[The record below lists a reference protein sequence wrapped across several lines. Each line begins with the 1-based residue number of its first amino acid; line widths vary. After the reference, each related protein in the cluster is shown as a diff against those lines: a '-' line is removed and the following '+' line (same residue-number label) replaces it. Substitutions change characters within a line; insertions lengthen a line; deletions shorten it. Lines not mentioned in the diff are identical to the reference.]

1 MQNTSPSEILKTRP
15 PDYWALWF
23 VALISLAL
31 NVWLINGLLVA
42 RRQAAQ
48 AVLQAAESV
57 QDLRASTF
65 ETTVQ
70 IDQSIPI
77 NLSVPIN
84 QTLTV
89 PIDTQLPVSAIV
101 QVPIEV
107 PFLGAQIFDVPI
119 NTTIPIKFETQLPV
133 NITVPISANIPV
145 ELTVPVKI
153 DVANTPLNSTLQKAE
168 NALSNF
174 ALQLS
179 GNPLAA
185 PTPSPD
191 PRWP

>member
-89 PIDTQLPVSAIV
+89 PIDTQLPVSAVV

-107 PFLGAQIFDVPI
+107 PFLGTQIFDVPI

-133 NITVPISANIPV
+133 NITVPISASIPV

-153 DVANTPLNSTLQKAE
+153 NVANTPLNSTLQEAE
-168 NALSNF
+168 EALNNF
-174 ALQLS
+174 ASQLS

-185 PTPSPD
+185 PTLTPTRTP
-191 PRWP
+191 

>member
-1 MQNTSPSEILKTRP
+1 MQNISPSEILKTRP

-48 AVLQAAESV
+48 AILQAAEGVS
-57 QDLRASTF
+57 DLRASAF
-65 ETTVQ
+65 ETTVR

-107 PFLGAQIFDVPI
+107 PLLGTQIFDVPI

-133 NITVPISANIPV
+133 NITVPISASIPV
-145 ELTVPVKI
+145 ELSVPVKI
-153 DVANTPLNSTLQKAE
+153 EVANTPLNTTLLEAE
-168 NALSNF
+168 AALGNF
-174 ALQLS
+174 AQQLS

-185 PTPSPD
+185 PTAQPTP
-191 PRWP
+191 